1 MEKKKFL
8 IWVAVVVVA
17 VFSLGIIK
25 DQLIKGVV
33 TITASTVTGAPVH
46 IDGFSLGFFSQSV
59 KIKGF
64 RMYNPRGFSRGILA
78 DLPTINV
85 KLDTGALFRRKLHLV
100 NVEVELKELGIEKN
114 REGKLNVDALK
125 VADEGKKEKAGETK
139 PMPLQIDTLKLG
151 MGRVVSK
158 DYSGGGEPIVNVYAI
173 NIQKGYKNITSVQQL
188 AALILAEPMKS
199 AGIRGA
205 KIYGASMLA
214 GVAVLPLTAALTFA
228 GKDSAQEEFG
238 LPFDRVYDAGLGVLK
253 QKGQV
258 SRDDRPAGVISASLN
273 GADITLRFV
282 RKSGNSVQV
291 TASARKYLLPK
302 PEIAAGVLYDI
313 SERLK

>member
-17 VFSLGIIK
+17 VFSLGIIR

-33 TITASTVTGAPVH
+33 TITASAVTGAPVR
-46 IDGFSLGFFSQSV
+46 IDGFSLGLFSQSV

-258 SRDDRPAGVISASLN
+258 SQDDRPAGVISASLN
-273 GADITLRFV
+273 GADVTLRFV